1 MDPIAFSIGGVDV
14 RWYSILILV
23 GVFLA
28 AMLIK
33 FESNRFRINKEFM
46 FNLVF
51 WTLIFGII
59 GARLYY
65 VLFNLDY
72 YLESPIEILKIWN
85 GGLAIHGGI
94 IVGLLVI
101 IFYTKKYKAN
111 TMKILDIA
119 VVALILAQAIGR
131 WGNFFNGEAF
141 GTAVPYD
148 TLINLKVI
156 PQFIIDNMYINGEY
170 HLPMFFFES
179 VICFLGFIIML
190 FIRRRKYIKVGQITG
205 FYLIWYGF
213 LRFII
218 EIFRT
223 DSLMLLNI
231 KVAQVVS
238 IIMVIVGLS
247 IIFTQSKK
255 PKLEELYNTAEEDI
269 RF

>member
-1 MDPIAFSIGGVDV
+1 M
-14 RWYSILILV
+14 
-23 GVFLA
+23 
-28 AMLIK
+28 
-33 FESNRFRINKEFM
+33 
-46 FNLVF
+46 
-51 WTLIFGII
+51 
-59 GARLYY
+59 
-65 VLFNLDY
+65 
-72 YLESPIEILKIWN
+72 EILN
-85 GGLAIHGGI
+85 FRDGGLAIYGGLI
-94 IVGLLVI
+94 FGAITLCISLKIKKINVLDFFDRIVPC
-101 IFYTKKYKAN
+101 
-111 TMKILDIA
+111 
-119 VVALILAQAIGR
+119 VAIAQAIGR

-179 VICFLGFIIML
+179 IICFLGFIIML

-205 FYLIWYGF
+205 FYLIWYGV

-238 IIMVIVGLS
+238 VIMVIVGLS